1 MDVKYRPEPWQNMGD
16 GMNRITKDALIK
28 LRDANELLKKIDG
41 RIRDLDSDGSIHFNP
56 KDQSQKIGELL
67 DSYSTL
73 QKYCGEAGR
82 LVSEHIDKPFLV
94 EMDKFAQK
102 MRDTSILSFETNNRI
117 GSTTTTVLPGAH
129 AGYGSV
135 PQTIQKKKDKIT
147 VEDIFRDSPAFDNV
161 LRGEYKELKKQ
172 NPDAKLNY
180 EEYKK
185 VVPSTRGFEY
195 KSIEDEQKKLEMVR
209 DIGIGVGIII
219 TTILCPP
226 LGAAAAVVYGGVQ
239 IKSGIDGEDW
249 GTHRKLSQEERVG
262 NIIFGG
268 LDAIPVV
275 GAVGKGVKAFKGTSE
290 LADLAKLLKFKEGM
304 PGFNPNLGKNV
315 VQSLKENKTLKNALD
330 AMKNTPIPVAVRT
343 VDTGIGMKLPY
354 IESSTVGEVAGK
366 FSKASTAAKDD
377 AYQLAKGSGGSN
389 ANPNKIKLT
398 PEREKYYRIKID
410 EAKARG
416 DYKEADNIRYN
427 RHCEETKEPLER
439 KEWDVKRENL
449 RKSQERGRE
458 EEIKGRKALGEH
470 LNRTLEDNNSGKVVT
485 YTSSE
490 GHLTRPDSIGRN
502 AKDEIDLVHDH
513 KHKISDKEHVI
524 HNDSQMRAEREMLED
539 KNGSHIVTI
548 SSDKPDLN
556 GIPPHPRPSG
566 PLGKDSDVYYTDP
579 NSGKV
584 THKWENNT
592 RLPGGGRWKKL

>member
-28 LRDANELLKKIDG
+28 LQRANELLKKIDG

-73 QKYCGEAGR
+73 QRYCGEAGR

-102 MRDTSILSFETNNRI
+102 MRDTSILSFETDNRI
-117 GSTTTTVLPGAH
+117 GSTTTTVLPDAH

-135 PQTIQKKKDKIT
+135 PQTIKTKKDKIT

-161 LRGEYKELKKQ
+161 LREEYKELKKQ

-209 DIGIGVGIII
+209 DIGIGLGIII

-226 LGAAAAVVYGGVQ
+226 LGTAAAVVYGAVQ

-304 PGFNPNLGKNV
+304 PGFNPNLGENV
-315 VQSLKENKTLKNALD
+315 VQSLRDNKAIMLDRLKLASLKMEKSGNEKMYQLGEKIAKSIDDRTAKSASFEVDGNGLLLSKQGGTDFQSWVNKHHTESNKIIDDKIKGVEASLASKGTGEGTRLIPGTPGKVTGGSSTKLGKNMFEEMGLPKTTKRTPYEAQHIIPKEFRRH
-330 AMKNTPIPVAVRT
+330 PVLQK
-343 VDTGIGMKLPY
+343 IGMDM
-354 IESSTVGEVAGK
+354 
-366 FSKASTAAKDD
+366 DD
-377 AYQLAKGSGGSN
+377 ASNGFFLRVPDADVSVTSRHKGYHAVYSN
-389 ANPNKIKLT
+389 FVRGKL
-398 PEREKYYRIKID
+398 
-410 EAKARG
+410 
-416 DYKEADNIRYN
+416 
-427 RHCEETKEPLER
+427 
-439 KEWDVKRENL
+439 
-449 RKSQERGRE
+449 
-458 EEIKGRKALGEH
+458 
-470 LNRTLEDNNSGKVVT
+470 
-485 YTSSE
+485 
-490 GHLTRPDSIGRN
+490 
-502 AKDEIDLVHDH
+502 DEIDIRQDISIIEKQVFELQQ
-513 KHKISDKEHVI
+513 KLRLLQEKGLPLYMKGNYLEKELKRIKEIGLEQYKIERMDKEVATPVWK
-524 HNDSQMRAEREMLED
+524 R
-539 KNGSHIVTI
+539 
-548 SSDKPDLN
+548 
-556 GIPPHPRPSG
+556 
-566 PLGKDSDVYYTDP
+566 
-579 NSGKV
+579 
-584 THKWENNT
+584 
-592 RLPGGGRWKKL
+592 GGGATVDLWERWYNK

>member
-28 LRDANELLKKIDG
+28 LRHANELLKKIDG

-117 GSTTTTVLPGAH
+117 GSTTTTVLPDAH

-147 VEDIFRDSPAFDNV
+147 VEDIFKDSPAFDNV
-161 LRGEYKELKKQ
+161 LREEYKELKKQ

-226 LGAAAAVVYGGVQ
+226 LGAAAAVVYGAVQ

-290 LADLAKLLKFKEGM
+290 LADLAKLLKFKDGM
-304 PGFNPNLGKNV
+304 PGFNPNLGGNV
-315 VQSLKENKTLKNALD
+315 VQSLKENNLLKNL
-330 AMKNTPIPVAVRT
+330 KIQGWKT
-343 VDTGIGMKLPY
+343 VDKINDADYFIKGL
-354 IESSTVGEVAGK
+354 VAKGADSVSPIFKGVEIMPDGSVVRSGTNYSGK
-366 FSKASTAAKDD
+366 FQEAHDASKASI
-377 AYQLAKGSGGSN
+377 QSRISNLESGGVKGTGNIGKGASG
-389 ANPNKIKLT
+389 ANEFDDIL
-398 PEREKYYRIKID
+398 ID
-410 EAKARG
+410 S
-416 DYKEADNIRYN
+416 YK
-427 RHCEETKEPLER
+427 
-439 KEWDVKRENL
+439 NL
-449 RKSQERGRE
+449 RKNK
-458 EEIKGRKALGEH
+458 EISGQAHH
-470 LNRTLEDNNSGKVVT
+470 LNQDAAFRDCIPTNDGLSVKLEGNIFKDIDSPHYNAHKSLEDFWNI
-485 YTSSE
+485 Y
-490 GHLTRPDSIGRN
+490 R
-502 AKDEIDLVHDH
+502 
-513 KHKISDKEHVI
+513 
-524 HNDSQMRAEREMLED
+524 
-539 KNGSHIVTI
+539 KNG
-548 SSDKPDLN
+548 DLAGLKPNLTDYNNALRDSLIN
-556 GIPPHPRPSG
+556 AGLSEAQVNKAVSEAIKQQINAGLLADDFVPRIPGRI
-566 PLGKDSDVYYTDP
+566 
-579 NSGKV
+579 N
-584 THKWENNT
+584 
-592 RLPGGGRWKKL
+592 LPKPKPKP

>member
-28 LRDANELLKKIDG
+28 LQRANELLKKIDG

-102 MRDTSILSFETNNRI
+102 MRDTSILSFETDNRI
-117 GSTTTTVLPGAH
+117 GSTTMTVLPDAH

-135 PQTIQKKKDKIT
+135 PQTIKTKKDKIT

-161 LRGEYKELKKQ
+161 LRAEYKELKKQ

-226 LGAAAAVVYGGVQ
+226 LGAAAAVVYGAVQ

-304 PGFNPNLGKNV
+304 PGFNPNLGGNV
-315 VQSLKENKTLKNALD
+315 VQSLRDNKAIMLDRLKLASLKMEKSGNEKMYQLGEKIAKSIDDRTAKSASFEVDGNGLLISKQGGTD
-330 AMKNTPIPVAVRT
+330 FQSWVNKHHTESNKIIDDKIKGVEASLASKGMGEATRLIPGTPGKVTGGSSTKLGQNLLESMGLPRSASWKGYQAQHIIPKNLRNHPVLKKIGMDMDHADNGIFLPIP
-343 VDTGIGMKLPY
+343 
-354 IESSTVGEVAGK
+354 
-366 FSKASTAAKDD
+366 AKDPSALSRHRGFHSVYNNVVKD
-377 AYQLAKGSGGSN
+377 QLDKLNINQSIKELEQQVFELQQKLKKGTESGLPLYKSKVLEIGIE
-389 ANPNKIKLT
+389 KFYKTKL
-398 PEREKYYRIKID
+398 
-410 EAKARG
+410 
-416 DYKEADNIRYN
+416 N
-427 RHCEETKEPLER
+427 
-439 KEWDVKRENL
+439 
-449 RKSQERGRE
+449 
-458 EEIKGRKALGEH
+458 EEIKIWQR
-470 LNRTLEDNNSGKVVT
+470 
-485 YTSSE
+485 
-490 GHLTRPDSIGRN
+490 
-502 AKDEIDLVHDH
+502 
-513 KHKISDKEHVI
+513 
-524 HNDSQMRAEREMLED
+524 
-539 KNGSHIVTI
+539 
-548 SSDKPDLN
+548 
-556 GIPPHPRPSG
+556 
-566 PLGKDSDVYYTDP
+566 
-579 NSGKV
+579 
-584 THKWENNT
+584 
-592 RLPGGGRWKKL
+592 GGGATEELWERWINK

>member
-16 GMNRITKDALIK
+16 GMNRITKDALMK
-28 LRDANELLKKIDG
+28 LRDANESLKRIDG
-41 RIRDLDSDGSIHFNP
+41 RIRDLDSDGSIHFSP

-117 GSTTTTVLPGAH
+117 GSTTTTVLPDEH

-135 PQTIQKKKDKIT
+135 PQTIQTKKDKIT
-147 VEDIFRDSPAFDNV
+147 VEDIFKDSPAFDNV
-161 LRGEYKELKKQ
+161 LKAEYKELKKQ

-209 DIGIGVGIII
+209 DIGIGAGIII

-226 LGAAAAVVYGGVQ
+226 LGAAAAVVYGAVQ

-377 AYQLAKGSGGSN
+377 AYQLVHGHSKLEGSN
-389 ANPNKIKLT
+389 KTSGVGNNSSRTDEIGIEFKRNPKHNEDEFIRQLKNQEDGLGKLT
-398 PEREKYYRIKID
+398 VDEFIQNRNQFLKYGRSKQANSAQRLARKQAVQDKID
-410 EAKARG
+410 EFMEEGFSFREAEEQALKWIKDKAALHDPDQIAGGNPLKITGMG
-416 DYKEADNIRYN
+416 DSRINSSIGSQWKSRIGNVDKEIRRVAD
-427 RHCEETKEPLER
+427 TL
-439 KEWDVKRENL
+439 
-449 RKSQERGRE
+449 SE
-458 EEIKGRKALGEH
+458 EEKK
-470 LNRTLEDNNSGKVVT
+470 
-485 YTSSE
+485 
-490 GHLTRPDSIGRN
+490 
-502 AKDEIDLVHDH
+502 ID
-513 KHKISDKEHVI
+513 IS
-524 HNDSQMRAEREMLED
+524 
-539 KNGSHIVTI
+539 
-548 SSDKPDLN
+548 
-556 GIPPHPRPSG
+556 
-566 PLGKDSDVYYTDP
+566 
-579 NSGKV
+579 
-584 THKWENNT
+584 
-592 RLPGGGRWKKL
+592 

>member
-28 LRDANELLKKIDG
+28 LRHANELLKKIDG

-102 MRDTSILSFETNNRI
+102 MRDTSILSFETDNRI
-117 GSTTTTVLPGAH
+117 GSTTTTVLPDAH

-135 PQTIQKKKDKIT
+135 PQTIQTKKDKIT

-161 LRGEYKELKKQ
+161 LRAEYKELKKQ

-209 DIGIGVGIII
+209 DIGIGLGIII

-226 LGAAAAVVYGGVQ
+226 LGAAAAVVYGAVQ

-330 AMKNTPIPVAVRT
+330 AMKNTPIPVAVRM
-343 VDTGIGMKLPY
+343 VDTGIGVRLPY

-377 AYQLAKGSGGSN
+377 AYQLAHGHSKLEGSN
-389 ANPNKIKLT
+389 KTSGVGNNSSRTDEIGIEFKRNPKHNEDEFIRQLKNQEDGLGKLT
-398 PEREKYYRIKID
+398 VDEFIQNRNQFLKYGRSKQANSAQRLARKQAVQDKID
-410 EAKARG
+410 EFMEEGFSFREAEEQALKWIKDKAALHDPDQIAGGNPLKITGMG
-416 DYKEADNIRYN
+416 DSRINSSIGSQWKSRIGNVDKEIRRVAD
-427 RHCEETKEPLER
+427 TL
-439 KEWDVKRENL
+439 
-449 RKSQERGRE
+449 SE
-458 EEIKGRKALGEH
+458 EE
-470 LNRTLEDNNSGKVVT
+470 
-485 YTSSE
+485 
-490 GHLTRPDSIGRN
+490 
-502 AKDEIDLVHDH
+502 
-513 KHKISDKEHVI
+513 
-524 HNDSQMRAEREMLED
+524 
-539 KNGSHIVTI
+539 
-548 SSDKPDLN
+548 
-556 GIPPHPRPSG
+556 
-566 PLGKDSDVYYTDP
+566 
-579 NSGKV
+579 
-584 THKWENNT
+584 
-592 RLPGGGRWKKL
+592 KKLTYLNVRLKSE

>member
-16 GMNRITKDALIK
+16 GMNRITKDTLIK
-28 LRDANELLKKIDG
+28 LQRANELLKKIDG

-73 QKYCGEAGR
+73 QRYCGEAGR

-94 EMDKFAQK
+94 EMDKFARK

-117 GSTTTTVLPGAH
+117 GSTTTTVLPDAH

-135 PQTIQKKKDKIT
+135 PQTIQTKKDKIT

-161 LRGEYKELKKQ
+161 LKEEYKELKKQ

-226 LGAAAAVVYGGVQ
+226 LGAAAAVVYGAVQ

-304 PGFNPNLGKNV
+304 PGFNPNLGGNV
-315 VQSLKENKTLKNALD
+315 VQSLRDNKAIMLDRLKLTSLKMEKSGNEKMYQLGEKIAKSIDDRTAKSASFEVDGNGLLISKQGGTDFQSWVNKHHTESNKIIDDKIKGVEASLASKGTGNSKIQLGKEDLDALRKKWNVPETNTIAVGKTDVKGLRDLAFEGGSPEVRKEAGLPSLDTILPNREIRAPYDHLKNPKLAQFTRHAEEGVLNEFD
-330 AMKNTPIPVAVRT
+330 YAIKKAGIEPTEVTGTLRIHQSNPRGVCNKCSKGLLKPHPIEKS
-343 VDTGIGMKLPY
+343 GIFYQASKKYPNLT
-354 IESSTVGEVAGK
+354 IE
-366 FSKASTAAKDD
+366 
-377 AYQLAKGSGGSN
+377 
-389 ANPNKIKLT
+389 
-398 PEREKYYRIKID
+398 
-410 EAKARG
+410 
-416 DYKEADNIRYN
+416 
-427 RHCEETKEPLER
+427 
-439 KEWDVKRENL
+439 
-449 RKSQERGRE
+449 
-458 EEIKGRKALGEH
+458 
-470 LNRTLEDNNSGKVVT
+470 VT
-485 YTSSE
+485 S
-490 GHLTRPDSIGRN
+490 
-502 AKDEIDLVHDH
+502 EIDGSVKTNGLLSFVLKDG
-513 KHKISDKEHVI
+513 KIIE
-524 HNDSQMRAEREMLED
+524 
-539 KNGSHIVTI
+539 
-548 SSDKPDLN
+548 
-556 GIPPHPRPSG
+556 
-566 PLGKDSDVYYTDP
+566 
-579 NSGKV
+579 
-584 THKWENNT
+584 
-592 RLPGGGRWKKL
+592 

>member
-16 GMNRITKDALIK
+16 GMNRITKDALMK
-28 LRDANELLKKIDG
+28 LREANESLKRIDG

-56 KDQSQKIGELL
+56 KNQSQKIGELL

-226 LGAAAAVVYGGVQ
+226 LGTAAAVVYGAVQ

-275 GAVGKGVKAFKGTSE
+275 GAVGKGVKAFKDTSE

-315 VQSLKENKTLKNALD
+315 VQSLRDNKAIMLDRLKLASLKMEKSGNEKMYQLGEKIAKSIDDRTAKSASFEVDGNGLLLSKQGGTDFQSWVNKHHTESNKIIDDKIKGVEASLASKGTGEGTRLIPGTPGKVTGGSSTKLGKNMFEEMGLPKTTKRTPYEAQHIIPKEFRRH
-330 AMKNTPIPVAVRT
+330 PVLQK
-343 VDTGIGMKLPY
+343 IGMDM
-354 IESSTVGEVAGK
+354 
-366 FSKASTAAKDD
+366 DD
-377 AYQLAKGSGGSN
+377 ASNGFFLRVPDADVSVTSRHKGYHAVYSN
-389 ANPNKIKLT
+389 FVRGKL
-398 PEREKYYRIKID
+398 
-410 EAKARG
+410 
-416 DYKEADNIRYN
+416 
-427 RHCEETKEPLER
+427 
-439 KEWDVKRENL
+439 
-449 RKSQERGRE
+449 
-458 EEIKGRKALGEH
+458 
-470 LNRTLEDNNSGKVVT
+470 
-485 YTSSE
+485 
-490 GHLTRPDSIGRN
+490 
-502 AKDEIDLVHDH
+502 DEIDIRQDISIIEKQVFELQQ
-513 KHKISDKEHVI
+513 KLRLLQEKGLPLYMKGNYLEKELKRIKEIGLEQYKIERMDKEVATPVWK
-524 HNDSQMRAEREMLED
+524 R
-539 KNGSHIVTI
+539 
-548 SSDKPDLN
+548 
-556 GIPPHPRPSG
+556 
-566 PLGKDSDVYYTDP
+566 
-579 NSGKV
+579 
-584 THKWENNT
+584 
-592 RLPGGGRWKKL
+592 GGGATVDLWERWYNK

>member
-28 LRDANELLKKIDG
+28 LQRANELLKKIDG

-102 MRDTSILSFETNNRI
+102 MRDTSILSFETDNRI
-117 GSTTTTVLPGAH
+117 GSTTTTVLPDAH

-135 PQTIQKKKDKIT
+135 PQTIKTKKDKIT

-161 LRGEYKELKKQ
+161 LRAEYKELKKQ

-209 DIGIGVGIII
+209 DIGIGLGIII

-290 LADLAKLLKFKEGM
+290 LADLAKLLKFKDGM

-377 AYQLAKGSGGSN
+377 AYQLAKGTGNSKIQLGKEDLDALRKKWNVPETNTIAVGKTDVKGLRDLAFEGGS
-389 ANPNKIKLT
+389 
-398 PEREKYYRIKID
+398 PEVR
-410 EAKARG
+410 
-416 DYKEADNIRYN
+416 KEAGLPSLDTILPNREIRAPYDHLKN
-427 RHCEETKEPLER
+427 PKLAQFTRHAEEGVLNEFDYAIKKAGIEPTEVTATLRIHQSNPRGVCNKCSKGLLKPHPIE
-439 KEWDVKRENL
+439 KSGIFYQASKKYPNL
-449 RKSQERGRE
+449 TIE
-458 EEIKGRKALGEH
+458 
-470 LNRTLEDNNSGKVVT
+470 VT
-485 YTSSE
+485 S
-490 GHLTRPDSIGRN
+490 
-502 AKDEIDLVHDH
+502 EIDGSVKTNGLLSFVLKDG
-513 KHKISDKEHVI
+513 KIIE
-524 HNDSQMRAEREMLED
+524 
-539 KNGSHIVTI
+539 
-548 SSDKPDLN
+548 
-556 GIPPHPRPSG
+556 
-566 PLGKDSDVYYTDP
+566 
-579 NSGKV
+579 
-584 THKWENNT
+584 
-592 RLPGGGRWKKL
+592 

>member
-28 LRDANELLKKIDG
+28 LQRANELLKKIDG

-102 MRDTSILSFETNNRI
+102 MRDTSILSFKTDNRI
-117 GSTTTTVLPGAH
+117 GSTTTTVLPDAH

-135 PQTIQKKKDKIT
+135 PQTIKTKKDKIT
-147 VEDIFRDSPAFDNV
+147 IEDIFKDSPAFDNV
-161 LRGEYKELKKQ
+161 LREEYKELKKQ

-226 LGAAAAVVYGGVQ
+226 LGAAAAVVYGAVQ

-315 VQSLKENKTLKNALD
+315 VQSLKENNLLKNL
-330 AMKNTPIPVAVRT
+330 KIQGWKT
-343 VDTGIGMKLPY
+343 VDKINDADYFIKGLVAKGVDGTTAFIRGEEVLLDGSVRRY
-354 IESSTVGEVAGK
+354 GGTNFSESVKEAHDA
-366 FSKASTAAKDD
+366 SKASI
-377 AYQLAKGSGGSN
+377 QSRISNLESGGVKGTGDVGDIASG
-389 ANPNKIKLT
+389 ANIKKL
-398 PEREKYYRIKID
+398 D
-410 EAKARG
+410 
-416 DYKEADNIRYN
+416 DF
-427 RHCEETKEPLER
+427 
-439 KEWDVKRENL
+439 
-449 RKSQERGRE
+449 
-458 EEIKGRKALGEH
+458 
-470 LNRTLEDNNSGKVVT
+470 
-485 YTSSE
+485 
-490 GHLTRPDSIGRN
+490 
-502 AKDEIDLVHDH
+502 
-513 KHKISDKEHVI
+513 
-524 HNDSQMRAEREMLED
+524 
-539 KNGSHIVTI
+539 
-548 SSDKPDLN
+548 
-556 GIPPHPRPSG
+556 SG
-566 PLGKDSDVYYTDP
+566 PLENGPYIKNGKPRGRPQLSGEKKLEFEKDVFNKQIDPDGILRDP
-579 NSGKV
+579 NTSETIDWKPGRPRKGKV
-584 THKWENNT
+584 DFGHTEGNSYKKMFEKYKHGEITLEELKEFQFNPDNFRLETPSANRSHKYE
-592 RLPGGGRWKKL
+592 

>member
-28 LRDANELLKKIDG
+28 LGDANESLKKIDG

-117 GSTTTTVLPGAH
+117 GSTTTTVLPDAH

-147 VEDIFRDSPAFDNV
+147 VEDIFKDSPAFDNV
-161 LRGEYKELKKQ
+161 LREEYKELKKQ
-172 NPDAKLNY
+172 NPDVKLNY

-209 DIGIGVGIII
+209 DIGIGLGIII

-304 PGFNPNLGKNV
+304 PGFNPNLGGNV
-315 VQSLKENKTLKNALD
+315 VQSLKENNLLKNL
-330 AMKNTPIPVAVRT
+330 KIQGWKT
-343 VDTGIGMKLPY
+343 VDKINDADYFIKGLVAKGADSVSPIFKGVEIMPDGSVARTGTNY
-354 IESSTVGEVAGK
+354 SGK
-366 FSKASTAAKDD
+366 FQEAHDASKASIQSRISNLESGGVKGTGEGNRLIPGTPGKVTGGSSTKLGKNMFEEMGLPKTTKRTPYEAQHIIPKEFRRHPVLQKIGMDMDD
-377 AYQLAKGSGGSN
+377 ASNGFFLRVPDADVSVTSRHKGYHAVYSN
-389 ANPNKIKLT
+389 FVRGKL
-398 PEREKYYRIKID
+398 
-410 EAKARG
+410 
-416 DYKEADNIRYN
+416 
-427 RHCEETKEPLER
+427 
-439 KEWDVKRENL
+439 
-449 RKSQERGRE
+449 
-458 EEIKGRKALGEH
+458 
-470 LNRTLEDNNSGKVVT
+470 
-485 YTSSE
+485 
-490 GHLTRPDSIGRN
+490 
-502 AKDEIDLVHDH
+502 DEIDIRQDISIIEKQVFELQQ
-513 KHKISDKEHVI
+513 KLRLLQEKGLPLYMKGNYLEKELKRIKEIGLEQYKIERMDKEVATPVWK
-524 HNDSQMRAEREMLED
+524 R
-539 KNGSHIVTI
+539 
-548 SSDKPDLN
+548 
-556 GIPPHPRPSG
+556 
-566 PLGKDSDVYYTDP
+566 
-579 NSGKV
+579 
-584 THKWENNT
+584 
-592 RLPGGGRWKKL
+592 GGGATVDLWERWYNK

>member
-28 LRDANELLKKIDG
+28 LQRANELLKKIDG
-41 RIRDLDSDGSIHFNP
+41 RIRDLDTDGSIHFNP

-67 DSYSTL
+67 ESYSTL

-147 VEDIFRDSPAFDNV
+147 VEDIFKDSPAFDNV
-161 LRGEYKELKKQ
+161 LREEYKELKKQ

-226 LGAAAAVVYGGVQ
+226 LGTAAAVVYGAVQ

-249 GTHRKLSQEERVG
+249 GTHRKLSQEERTG
-262 NIIFGG
+262 NFIFGG

-275 GAVGKGVKAFKGTSE
+275 GLLGKGVKAFKGTSE

-304 PGFNPNLGKNV
+304 PGFNPNLGGNV
-315 VQSLKENKTLKNALD
+315 VQSLRDNKAIMLDRLKLTSLKMEKSGNEKMYQLGEKIAKSIDDRTAKSASFEVDGNGLLISKQGGTDFQSWVNKHHTESNKIIDDKIKGVEASLASKGTGQVSKIDIGKTDIDALRKKWNVPETETVAVGKTDVKGLEDLNFEGGSPKVRKEAGLPDLDEVMPDRNIKAPGTNPLFTRHAEEGVLNEFDSAVIKAGIKPEDVTGTLKLHQSNPSGVCRKCYQGLANDKVPPGVL
-330 AMKNTPIPVAVRT
+330 KQLSLKYPNL
-343 VDTGIGMKLPY
+343 K
-354 IESSTVGEVAGK
+354 IEVTSE
-366 FSKASTAAKDD
+366 
-377 AYQLAKGSGGSN
+377 
-389 ANPNKIKLT
+389 
-398 PEREKYYRIKID
+398 ID
-410 EAKARG
+410 ESIKVTGR
-416 DYKEADNIRYN
+416 
-427 RHCEETKEPLER
+427 L
-439 KEWDVKRENL
+439 NL
-449 RKSQERGRE
+449 M
-458 EEIKGRKALGEH
+458 I
-470 LNRTLEDNNSGKVVT
+470 
-485 YTSSE
+485 
-490 GHLTRPDSIGRN
+490 
-502 AKDEIDLVHDH
+502 
-513 KHKISDKEHVI
+513 
-524 HNDSQMRAEREMLED
+524 
-539 KNGSHIVTI
+539 KNGKYI
-548 SSDKPDLN
+548 D
-556 GIPPHPRPSG
+556 
-566 PLGKDSDVYYTDP
+566 
-579 NSGKV
+579 
-584 THKWENNT
+584 
-592 RLPGGGRWKKL
+592 

>member
-16 GMNRITKDALIK
+16 GMNRITKDALMK
-28 LRDANELLKKIDG
+28 LREANESLKRIDG

-147 VEDIFRDSPAFDNV
+147 VEDIFKDSPAFDNV
-161 LRGEYKELKKQ
+161 LRAEYEELKKQ

-226 LGAAAAVVYGGVQ
+226 LGAAAAVVYGAVQ

-315 VQSLKENKTLKNALD
+315 VQSLKENNLLKNL
-330 AMKNTPIPVAVRT
+330 KIQGWKT
-343 VDTGIGMKLPY
+343 VDKINDADYFIKGLVAKGVDSVTPFVKGVEILPDGSVVRSGTNY
-354 IESSTVGEVAGK
+354 SGK
-366 FSKASTAAKDD
+366 FQEAHDASKASIQSRISNLESGGVKGTGETPKGY
-377 AYQLAKGSGGSN
+377 YQDVNGKWHRPDGGYASNKEVGLPEPSGITKRLEYMGNTPGKGSKTGKEVMERMENEIPPKIRTTRDGEIEFMASDNKWYPIDQADMAHLTDAVSWWNSTGRYYGAKSPEVREWMLDSN
-389 ANPNKIKLT
+389 NYVLDHYRLNRSAGAKLNETYLSPNK
-398 PEREKYYRIKID
+398 
-410 EAKARG
+410 
-416 DYKEADNIRYN
+416 
-427 RHCEETKEPLER
+427 
-439 KEWDVKRENL
+439 
-449 RKSQERGRE
+449 
-458 EEIKGRKALGEH
+458 
-470 LNRTLEDNNSGKVVT
+470 
-485 YTSSE
+485 
-490 GHLTRPDSIGRN
+490 
-502 AKDEIDLVHDH
+502 
-513 KHKISDKEHVI
+513 
-524 HNDSQMRAEREMLED
+524 
-539 KNGSHIVTI
+539 
-548 SSDKPDLN
+548 
-556 GIPPHPRPSG
+556 
-566 PLGKDSDVYYTDP
+566 
-579 NSGKV
+579 
-584 THKWENNT
+584 
-592 RLPGGGRWKKL
+592 

>member
-16 GMNRITKDALIK
+16 GMNRITKDTLIK
-28 LRDANELLKKIDG
+28 LRHANELLKKIDG

-102 MRDTSILSFETNNRI
+102 MRDTSILSFKTDNRI
-117 GSTTTTVLPGAH
+117 GSTTTTVLPDAH

-135 PQTIQKKKDKIT
+135 PQTIKTKKDKIT
-147 VEDIFRDSPAFDNV
+147 IEDIFKDSPAFDNV
-161 LRGEYKELKKQ
+161 LREEYKELKKQ

-209 DIGIGVGIII
+209 DIGIGLGIII

-226 LGAAAAVVYGGVQ
+226 LGTAAAVVYGAVQ

-304 PGFNPNLGKNV
+304 PGFNPNLGGNV
-315 VQSLKENKTLKNALD
+315 VQSLKENNLLKNL
-330 AMKNTPIPVAVRT
+330 KIQGWKT
-343 VDTGIGMKLPY
+343 VDKINDADYFIKGLVAKGVDSVTPFVKGVEILPDGSVVRSGTNY
-354 IESSTVGEVAGK
+354 SGK
-366 FSKASTAAKDD
+366 F
-377 AYQLAKGSGGSN
+377 Q
-389 ANPNKIKLT
+389 
-398 PEREKYYRIKID
+398 
-410 EAKARG
+410 EA
-416 DYKEADNIRYN
+416 
-427 RHCEETKEPLER
+427 
-439 KEWDVKRENL
+439 
-449 RKSQERGRE
+449 
-458 EEIKGRKALGEH
+458 
-470 LNRTLEDNNSGKVVT
+470 
-485 YTSSE
+485 
-490 GHLTRPDSIGRN
+490 
-502 AKDEIDLVHDH
+502 
-513 KHKISDKEHVI
+513 
-524 HNDSQMRAEREMLED
+524 
-539 KNGSHIVTI
+539 
-548 SSDKPDLN
+548 
-556 GIPPHPRPSG
+556 
-566 PLGKDSDVYYTDP
+566 
-579 NSGKV
+579 
-584 THKWENNT
+584 
-592 RLPGGGRWKKL
+592 

>member
-16 GMNRITKDALIK
+16 GMNRITKDALMK
-28 LRDANELLKKIDG
+28 LREANESLKRIDG

-67 DSYSTL
+67 DSYTTL

-161 LRGEYKELKKQ
+161 LRAEYKELKKQ

-275 GAVGKGVKAFKGTSE
+275 GAVGKGVKAFKGTGE

-304 PGFNPNLGKNV
+304 PGFNPNLGGNV
-315 VQSLKENKTLKNALD
+315 VQSLKENNLLKNF
-330 AMKNTPIPVAVRT
+330 KIQGWKT
-343 VDTGIGMKLPY
+343 VDKINDADYFIKGLVAKGVDSVTPFAKGVEILPDGSVARTGTNY
-354 IESSTVGEVAGK
+354 SGK
-366 FSKASTAAKDD
+366 FQEAHDASKASI
-377 AYQLAKGSGGSN
+377 QSRISNLESGGVKGTGEVKNLDNVPRIDEIEVNFNYKTKFDSEEFARQLKDQEKGMNELTVYEYQQNRKRFIDEGRAIEGN
-389 ANPNKIKLT
+389 AAQQAAREKALSKKIEELFESGMSWEEAEGKAASWLKTQAALHNPDQIAGGNPLHIGGLGDKRINSSLGSQWRYRIDIVDEQIKELEKSLTLEQRKNTYLNVKLT
-398 PEREKYYRIKID
+398 Y
-410 EAKARG
+410 
-416 DYKEADNIRYN
+416 
-427 RHCEETKEPLER
+427 
-439 KEWDVKRENL
+439 
-449 RKSQERGRE
+449 
-458 EEIKGRKALGEH
+458 
-470 LNRTLEDNNSGKVVT
+470 
-485 YTSSE
+485 
-490 GHLTRPDSIGRN
+490 
-502 AKDEIDLVHDH
+502 
-513 KHKISDKEHVI
+513 
-524 HNDSQMRAEREMLED
+524 
-539 KNGSHIVTI
+539 
-548 SSDKPDLN
+548 
-556 GIPPHPRPSG
+556 
-566 PLGKDSDVYYTDP
+566 
-579 NSGKV
+579 
-584 THKWENNT
+584 
-592 RLPGGGRWKKL
+592 

>member
-16 GMNRITKDALIK
+16 GMNRITKGALMK
-28 LRDANELLKKIDG
+28 LREANESLKRIDG

-161 LRGEYKELKKQ
+161 LRAEYKELKKQ

-315 VQSLKENKTLKNALD
+315 VQSLKENKNLKNALD

-377 AYQLAKGSGGSN
+377 AYQLAKGTGDIGTPPRYGERRISKELYDELRDGTPTAKLREKVNEGIED
-389 ANPNKIKLT
+389 KIGTPDPALPGKYITDRLQADHIVSMKNIAKMENFDKLT
-398 PEREKYYRIKID
+398 KEQQLKVLNNEENFLGLSEAANKSKGSKSYSDWTIYKKEKIEVDPKF
-410 EAKARG
+410 
-416 DYKEADNIRYN
+416 
-427 RHCEETKEPLER
+427 
-439 KEWDVKRENL
+439 
-449 RKSQERGRE
+449 RE
-458 EEIKGRKALGEH
+458 EMIKKEKE
-470 LNRTLEDNNSGKVVT
+470 LEMKLQKQIDDFV
-485 YTSSE
+485 E
-490 GHLTRPDSIGRN
+490 GN
-502 AKDEIDLVHDH
+502 KKDID
-513 KHKISDKEHVI
+513 K
-524 HNDSQMRAEREMLED
+524 
-539 KNGSHIVTI
+539 
-548 SSDKPDLN
+548 
-556 GIPPHPRPSG
+556 
-566 PLGKDSDVYYTDP
+566 
-579 NSGKV
+579 
-584 THKWENNT
+584 
-592 RLPGGGRWKKL
+592 

>member
-16 GMNRITKDALIK
+16 GMNRITKDALMK
-28 LRDANELLKKIDG
+28 LREANESLKRIDG

-67 DSYSTL
+67 DSYTTL

-102 MRDTSILSFETNNRI
+102 VRDTSILSFETNNRI

-147 VEDIFRDSPAFDNV
+147 VEDIFKDSPAFDNV
-161 LRGEYKELKKQ
+161 LREEYKELKKR

-249 GTHRKLSQEERVG
+249 GTHRKLSQEEWVG

-343 VDTGIGMKLPY
+343 VDTGIGMKFPY

-377 AYQLAKGSGGSN
+377 AYQLAKGSGGVKGTGEATRLIPGTPGKVTGGSSTKLGQN
-389 ANPNKIKLT
+389 LLESMGLPRSASRKGYQAQHIIPKNLRNHPVLKKIGM
-398 PEREKYYRIKID
+398 D
-410 EAKARG
+410 M
-416 DYKEADNIRYN
+416 DHADNGIFLPIPAKDPSALSRHRGFHSVYN
-427 RHCEETKEPLER
+427 NVVKDQLDKLNINQSIKELEQQVFELQQKLKKGTESGLPLYKSKVLEIGIEKFYKTKL
-439 KEWDVKRENL
+439 N
-449 RKSQERGRE
+449 
-458 EEIKGRKALGEH
+458 EEIKIWQR
-470 LNRTLEDNNSGKVVT
+470 
-485 YTSSE
+485 
-490 GHLTRPDSIGRN
+490 
-502 AKDEIDLVHDH
+502 
-513 KHKISDKEHVI
+513 
-524 HNDSQMRAEREMLED
+524 
-539 KNGSHIVTI
+539 
-548 SSDKPDLN
+548 
-556 GIPPHPRPSG
+556 
-566 PLGKDSDVYYTDP
+566 
-579 NSGKV
+579 
-584 THKWENNT
+584 
-592 RLPGGGRWKKL
+592 GGGATEELWERWINK

>member
-16 GMNRITKDALIK
+16 GMNRITKDALMK
-28 LRDANELLKKIDG
+28 LREANESLKRIDG

-67 DSYSTL
+67 DSYTTL

-102 MRDTSILSFETNNRI
+102 VRDTSILSFETNNRI

-161 LRGEYKELKKQ
+161 LRAEYKELKKQ

-377 AYQLAKGSGGSN
+377 AYQLAKGSGGSGVSKEGSV
-389 ANPNKIKLT
+389 AKGTGETPKITEIK
-398 PEREKYYRIKID
+398 EKDLGKHIIKG
-410 EAKARG
+410 KNG
-416 DYKEADNIRYN
+416 
-427 RHCEETKEPLER
+427 R
-439 KEWDVKRENL
+439 KELAPNVRYVTEDGYKYTTDELGRIVDVEAGELILQKGKRNTGM
-449 RKSQERGRE
+449 QVAAGRE
-458 EEIKGRKALGEH
+458 DRLPDDDGGHLIGTQFHGSGDIDNLVAQNKQINRSGGEWYNMEKEWANALGGKPPKKVTVKIEPVY
-470 LNRTLEDNNSGKVVT
+470 SGQ
-485 YTSSE
+485 S
-490 GHLTRPDSIGRN
+490 
-502 AKDEIDLVHDH
+502 
-513 KHKISDKEHVI
+513 
-524 HNDSQMRAEREMLED
+524 MR
-539 KNGSHIVTI
+539 
-548 SSDKPDLN
+548 
-556 GIPPHPRPSG
+556 
-566 PLGKDSDVYYTDP
+566 P
-579 NSGKV
+579 NSFMVEYQIQGKKPV
-584 THKWENNT
+584 IREILNKA
-592 RLPGGGRWKKL
+592 GGK

>member
-28 LRDANELLKKIDG
+28 LQRANELLKKIDG

-73 QKYCGEAGR
+73 QRYCGEVGR

-102 MRDTSILSFETNNRI
+102 MRDTSILSFETDNRI
-117 GSTTTTVLPGAH
+117 GSTTTTVLPDAH

-135 PQTIQKKKDKIT
+135 PQTIKTKKDKIT

-161 LRGEYKELKKQ
+161 LREEYKELKKQ

-226 LGAAAAVVYGGVQ
+226 LGAAAAVVYGAVQ

-304 PGFNPNLGKNV
+304 PGFNPNLGGNV
-315 VQSLKENKTLKNALD
+315 VQSLRDNKAIMLDRLKLVSLKMEKSGNEKMYQLGEKIAKSIDDRTAKSASFEVDGNGLLISKQGGTDFQSWVNKHHTESNKIIDDKIKGVEASLASKGTGDIGTPPRYGERRISKELYDELRDGTPTAKLREKVNEGIEDKIGTPDPALPGKYITD
-330 AMKNTPIPVAVRT
+330 RLQADHIVSMKNIAKMENFDKLTKEQQLKVLNNEENFLGLSEAANKSKGSKSYSDWTIYKKEKIE
-343 VDTGIGMKLPY
+343 VDPKFREEMIKKEKELEMKLQKQ
-354 IESSTVGEVAGK
+354 IDDFVEGNK
-366 FSKASTAAKDD
+366 KD
-377 AYQLAKGSGGSN
+377 
-389 ANPNKIKLT
+389 
-398 PEREKYYRIKID
+398 ID
-410 EAKARG
+410 K
-416 DYKEADNIRYN
+416 
-427 RHCEETKEPLER
+427 
-439 KEWDVKRENL
+439 
-449 RKSQERGRE
+449 
-458 EEIKGRKALGEH
+458 
-470 LNRTLEDNNSGKVVT
+470 
-485 YTSSE
+485 
-490 GHLTRPDSIGRN
+490 
-502 AKDEIDLVHDH
+502 
-513 KHKISDKEHVI
+513 
-524 HNDSQMRAEREMLED
+524 
-539 KNGSHIVTI
+539 
-548 SSDKPDLN
+548 
-556 GIPPHPRPSG
+556 
-566 PLGKDSDVYYTDP
+566 
-579 NSGKV
+579 
-584 THKWENNT
+584 
-592 RLPGGGRWKKL
+592 

>member
-16 GMNRITKDALIK
+16 GMNRITKDALMK
-28 LRDANELLKKIDG
+28 LREANESLKRIDG

-102 MRDTSILSFETNNRI
+102 MRDISILSFETNNRI

-161 LRGEYKELKKQ
+161 LRAEYKELKKQ

-315 VQSLKENKTLKNALD
+315 VQSLKENKNLKNALD

-377 AYQLAKGSGGSN
+377 AYQLAKGTGNSSKIVNEANLNNIDEFINGTKKFDDVINDYVKLYSEKIISNKTWSWNKSLHGG
-389 ANPNKIKLT
+389 ANLTARQKRMIKEKAVADGLVPDVKVIKADGMRYGFADFKSAGLVVET
-398 PEREKYYRIKID
+398 KQLPERLWLMSD
-410 EAKARG
+410 EEQFKWL
-416 DYKEADNIRYN
+416 DNAIG
-427 RHCEETKEPLER
+427 
-439 KEWDVKRENL
+439 
-449 RKSQERGRE
+449 GRPE
-458 EEIKGRKALGEH
+458 GMTWHHTEVP
-470 LNRTLEDNNSGKVVT
+470 GKM
-485 YTSSE
+485 E
-490 GHLTRPDSIGRN
+490 
-502 AKDEIDLVHDH
+502 LVPFG
-513 KHKISDKEHVI
+513 I
-524 HNDSQMRAEREMLED
+524 HN
-539 KNGSHIVTI
+539 ITI
-548 SSDKPDLN
+548 HN
-556 GIPPHPRPSG
+556 
-566 PLGKDSDVYYTDP
+566 
-579 NSGKV
+579 
-584 THKWENNT
+584 
-592 RLPGGGRWKKL
+592 GGRSAGMWADAPR

>member
-16 GMNRITKDALIK
+16 GMNRITKDALMK
-28 LRDANELLKKIDG
+28 LREANESLKRIDG

-147 VEDIFRDSPAFDNV
+147 VEDIFKDSPAFDNV
-161 LRGEYKELKKQ
+161 LRAEYKELKKQ

-377 AYQLAKGSGGSN
+377 AYQLAKGSGGVKGTGESRLEYLRGKYGKLTSEQLH
-389 ANPNKIKLT
+389 ANINERAGIAFPQRSSRSQLKNGGYIVEDVDLYKKMSPNKNRALGFQNTKNDGLVQAHHAIQD
-398 PEREKYYRIKID
+398 EWAKIW
-410 EAKARG
+410 AKTSGNNYSSRQAPSILLKSTSGEPHAIISALQRARRRNEG
-416 DYKEADNIRYN
+416 FSTNIIYEFNISYKEMIEAGVDLKVAKKVMREAYRYF
-427 RHCEETKEPLER
+427 
-439 KEWDVKRENL
+439 D
-449 RKSQERGRE
+449 G
-458 EEIKGRKALGEH
+458 LG
-470 LNRTLEDNNSGKVVT
+470 GFK
-485 YTSSE
+485 
-490 GHLTRPDSIGRN
+490 
-502 AKDEIDLVHDH
+502 
-513 KHKISDKEHVI
+513 
-524 HNDSQMRAEREMLED
+524 
-539 KNGSHIVTI
+539 
-548 SSDKPDLN
+548 
-556 GIPPHPRPSG
+556 
-566 PLGKDSDVYYTDP
+566 
-579 NSGKV
+579 
-584 THKWENNT
+584 
-592 RLPGGGRWKKL
+592 

>member
-16 GMNRITKDALIK
+16 GMNRITKDALMK
-28 LRDANELLKKIDG
+28 LREANESLKRIDG

-67 DSYSTL
+67 DSYTTL

-117 GSTTTTVLPGAH
+117 GSTTTTVLSGAH

-161 LRGEYKELKKQ
+161 LRAEYKELKKQ

-226 LGAAAAVVYGGVQ
+226 LGTAAAVVYGAVQ

-249 GTHRKLSQEERVG
+249 GTHRKLSQEERTG

-268 LDAIPVV
+268 LDAIPAV
-275 GAVGKGVKAFKGTSE
+275 GLLGKGVKAFKGTSE

-315 VQSLKENKTLKNALD
+315 VQSLKENKTLKNTLD

-377 AYQLAKGSGGSN
+377 AYQLAKGSGGSGVSKEGSV
-389 ANPNKIKLT
+389 AKGTEKIKPRPLKPTKDRISSSNKQSKLYKGPKRLT
-398 PEREKYYRIKID
+398 NAQRAKLIKDNFVKETSRTRTFTPQDMPGNKGFAKWFNNLTLD
-410 EAKARG
+410 EFELAW
-416 DYKEADNIRYN
+416 ADQKLRSIIESRIRY
-427 RHCEETKEPLER
+427 
-439 KEWDVKRENL
+439 
-449 RKSQERGRE
+449 
-458 EEIKGRKALGEH
+458 
-470 LNRTLEDNNSGKVVT
+470 
-485 YTSSE
+485 
-490 GHLTRPDSIGRN
+490 
-502 AKDEIDLVHDH
+502 
-513 KHKISDKEHVI
+513 
-524 HNDSQMRAEREMLED
+524 
-539 KNGSHIVTI
+539 
-548 SSDKPDLN
+548 
-556 GIPPHPRPSG
+556 
-566 PLGKDSDVYYTDP
+566 
-579 NSGKV
+579 
-584 THKWENNT
+584 
-592 RLPGGGRWKKL
+592 PGGLHEWHLVSRAPTFKLWGVKAEDIAEMRTIIEDVHFVNPIGKHGDIGSTTAHNELLKIIDSSLDYSTFKRRLKNWAHYRLKGGINSLPEGLR

>member
-16 GMNRITKDALIK
+16 GMNRITKDALMK
-28 LRDANELLKKIDG
+28 LREANESLKRIDG

-67 DSYSTL
+67 DSYTTL

-82 LVSEHIDKPFLV
+82 IVSEHIDKPFLV

-147 VEDIFRDSPAFDNV
+147 VEDIFKDSPAFDNV

-330 AMKNTPIPVAVRT
+330 AMKNTSIPVAVRM
-343 VDTGIGMKLPY
+343 VDTGIGMRLPY

-377 AYQLAKGSGGSN
+377 AYQLAKGSGGGKGTGNNSSSKDVYG
-389 ANPNKIKLT
+389 P
-398 PEREKYYRIKID
+398 YYD
-410 EAKARG
+410 EAKKLHETNPDWYPNPDESTIVKG
-416 DYKEADNIRYN
+416 KELKEARADYQALVRRGELEKGHHVQGLSFGGENVSSNIKNTGESTIRREQIDDLNLDFY
-427 RHCEETKEPLER
+427 HEMGYGKENAKVLKIHENENGIIVFGNNPQHTEVTVFQNKVL
-439 KEWDVKRENL
+439 KWQREN
-449 RKSQERGRE
+449 
-458 EEIKGRKALGEH
+458 
-470 LNRTLEDNNSGKVVT
+470 GK
-485 YTSSE
+485 
-490 GHLTRPDSIGRN
+490 R
-502 AKDEIDLVHDH
+502 
-513 KHKISDKEHVI
+513 
-524 HNDSQMRAEREMLED
+524 
-539 KNGSHIVTI
+539 
-548 SSDKPDLN
+548 
-556 GIPPHPRPSG
+556 
-566 PLGKDSDVYYTDP
+566 
-579 NSGKV
+579 
-584 THKWENNT
+584 
-592 RLPGGGRWKKL
+592 

>member
-28 LRDANELLKKIDG
+28 LQRANELLKKIDG

-102 MRDTSILSFETNNRI
+102 MRDTSILSFETDNRI
-117 GSTTTTVLPGAH
+117 GSTTTTVLPDAH

-135 PQTIQKKKDKIT
+135 PQTIKTKKDKIT

-161 LRGEYKELKKQ
+161 LRAEYKELKKQ

-209 DIGIGVGIII
+209 DIGIGLGIII

-290 LADLAKLLKFKEGM
+290 LADLAKLLKFKDGM

-343 VDTGIGMKLPY
+343 VDTGIGMKIPY

-377 AYQLAKGSGGSN
+377 AYQLAKGTGNSKIQLGKEDLDALRKKWNVPETNTIAVGKTDVKGLRDLAFEGGS
-389 ANPNKIKLT
+389 
-398 PEREKYYRIKID
+398 PEVR
-410 EAKARG
+410 
-416 DYKEADNIRYN
+416 KEAGLPSLDTILPNREIRAPYDHLKN
-427 RHCEETKEPLER
+427 PKLAQFTRHAEEGVLNEFDYAIKKAGIEPTEVTGTLRIHQSNPRGVCNKCSKGLLKPHPIE
-439 KEWDVKRENL
+439 KSGIFYQASKKYPNL
-449 RKSQERGRE
+449 TIE
-458 EEIKGRKALGEH
+458 
-470 LNRTLEDNNSGKVVT
+470 VT
-485 YTSSE
+485 S
-490 GHLTRPDSIGRN
+490 
-502 AKDEIDLVHDH
+502 EIDGSVKTNGLLSFVLKDG
-513 KHKISDKEHVI
+513 KIIE
-524 HNDSQMRAEREMLED
+524 
-539 KNGSHIVTI
+539 
-548 SSDKPDLN
+548 
-556 GIPPHPRPSG
+556 
-566 PLGKDSDVYYTDP
+566 
-579 NSGKV
+579 
-584 THKWENNT
+584 
-592 RLPGGGRWKKL
+592 

>member
-1 MDVKYRPEPWQNMGD
+1 MDVKYRPEPWQDMGD
-16 GMNRITKDALIK
+16 GMNRIKLDALMK
-28 LRDANELLKKIDG
+28 LRDANESLKKIDG
-41 RIRDLDSDGSIHFNP
+41 RIRELDSDGSIHFNP

-73 QKYCGEAGR
+73 QKYCGEVGR
-82 LVSEHIDKPFLV
+82 VVSEHIDKPFLV

-102 MRDTSILSFETNNRI
+102 MRDTSILSFETDNRI
-117 GSTTTTVLPGAH
+117 GSTTTTVLPDAH

-135 PQTIQKKKDKIT
+135 PQTIKTKKDKIT
-147 VEDIFRDSPAFDNV
+147 IEDIFKDSPAFDNV
-161 LRGEYKELKKQ
+161 LREEYKELKKQ

-226 LGAAAAVVYGGVQ
+226 LGAAAAVVYGAVQ

-377 AYQLAKGSGGSN
+377 AYQLAKGTGNRSKTASEVNLNNIDDFINGTKNFDDVLDDYARHYIEVIDIKNWSWANNIKGGN
-389 ANPNKIKLT
+389 KLT
-398 PEREKYYRIKID
+398 SNKRKMIKQRAEELDLIPKV
-410 EAKARG
+410 EVKKVEGMRYG
-416 DYKEADNIRYN
+416 FADF
-427 RHCEETKEPLER
+427 E
-439 KEWDVKRENL
+439 
-449 RKSQERGRE
+449 G
-458 EEIKGRKALGEH
+458 LG
-470 LNRTLEDNNSGKVVT
+470 LVV
-485 YTSSE
+485 
-490 GHLTRPDSIGRN
+490 H
-502 AKDEIDLVHDH
+502 KDELPKDLWLKRDVEQFDWLNNRLPED
-513 KHKISDKEHVI
+513 I
-524 HNDSQMRAEREMLED
+524 RAMVE
-539 KNGSHIVTI
+539 NGSYTWHHTEVPG
-548 SSDKPDLN
+548 KMQLVPY
-556 GIPPHPRPSG
+556 GIHG
-566 PLGKDSDVYYTDP
+566 ITVH
-579 NSGKV
+579 N
-584 THKWENNT
+584 
-592 RLPGGGRWKKL
+592 GGRTKGMWSDAPR

>member
-28 LRDANELLKKIDG
+28 LREANESLKRIDG

-147 VEDIFRDSPAFDNV
+147 VEDIFKDSPAFDNV
-161 LRGEYKELKKQ
+161 LRAEYEELKKQ

-343 VDTGIGMKLPY
+343 VDTGIGVKIPY
-354 IESSTVGEVAGK
+354 VESSTVREVAGK

-377 AYQLAKGSGGSN
+377 AYQLAKGSGGSGVSKEGSVAKGTGEVKNLDNVPRIDEIEVNFNYKTKFDSEEFARQLKDQEKGMNELTVYEYQQNRKRFIDEGRAIEGN
-389 ANPNKIKLT
+389 AAQQAAREKALSKKIEELFESGMSWEEAEGKAASWLKTQAALHNPDQIAGGNPLHIGGLGDKRINSSLGSQWRYRIDIVDEQIKELEKSLTLEQRKNTYLNVKLT
-398 PEREKYYRIKID
+398 Y
-410 EAKARG
+410 
-416 DYKEADNIRYN
+416 
-427 RHCEETKEPLER
+427 
-439 KEWDVKRENL
+439 
-449 RKSQERGRE
+449 
-458 EEIKGRKALGEH
+458 
-470 LNRTLEDNNSGKVVT
+470 
-485 YTSSE
+485 
-490 GHLTRPDSIGRN
+490 
-502 AKDEIDLVHDH
+502 
-513 KHKISDKEHVI
+513 
-524 HNDSQMRAEREMLED
+524 
-539 KNGSHIVTI
+539 
-548 SSDKPDLN
+548 
-556 GIPPHPRPSG
+556 
-566 PLGKDSDVYYTDP
+566 
-579 NSGKV
+579 
-584 THKWENNT
+584 
-592 RLPGGGRWKKL
+592 